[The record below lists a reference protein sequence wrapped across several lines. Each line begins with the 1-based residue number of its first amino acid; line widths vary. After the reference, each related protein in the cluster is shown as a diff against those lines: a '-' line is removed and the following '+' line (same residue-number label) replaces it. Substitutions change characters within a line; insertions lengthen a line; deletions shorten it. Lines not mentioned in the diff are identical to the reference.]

1 MTEEPGASPLNSL
14 KHAGT
19 PWELGLAEAQQTLV
33 LNGLREKVSVQVD
46 GQLKTGRDVIIAA
59 LLGGEEFGFA
69 TTALVVSGCIMMRVC
84 HKDTCPVGVATQNPK
99 LRERFHGQ
107 ADHVVNF
114 FTFIAEEVRGYLAA
128 LGLRSLDEAIGAVER
143 LRVDEERAAAS
154 GLDLDLESI
163 LKVPADVH
171 GRTDVERK
179 CSTGVDRDFAEELDL
194 RLLAQ
199 AREAITSGNEL
210 TITSAIENTDRS
222 VGTLL
227 GHHVTLEHADAGL
240 PEHTIR
246 LDLHGTA
253 GQSLGAYLPRGVS
266 IDLHGD
272 ANDYV
277 GKGLSGGTISVAP
290 HPENPT
296 RPEYNVIAGN
306 VLGYGATAGKLF
318 VSGQVGERFMV
329 RNSGAEAVVEGIGDH
344 GLEYMTGGIAVIL
357 GSTGRNFAAGMSG
370 GTAYVLDFNPARLNP
385 KERAAGIFRFT
396 GVGVDDMAVLQRL
409 LDEHV
414 QWTGSPLASQLL
426 DGLRRGED
434 VLSRFT
440 KIIPVTYARVK
451 DIQDEFAAAGQPAD
465 SDAAWHK
472 ILEAT
477 NG

>member
-1 MTEEPGASPLNSL
+1 
-14 KHAGT
+14 
-19 PWELGLAEAQQTLV
+19 
-33 LNGLREKVSVQVD
+33 
-46 GQLKTGRDVIIAA
+46 
-59 LLGGEEFGFA
+59 
-69 TTALVVSGCIMMRVC
+69 
-84 HKDTCPVGVATQNPK
+84 
-99 LRERFHGQ
+99 
-107 ADHVVNF
+107 
-114 FTFIAEEVRGYLAA
+114 
-128 LGLRSLDEAIGAVER
+128 
-143 LRVDEERAAAS
+143 
-154 GLDLDLESI
+154 
-163 LKVPADVH
+163 
-171 GRTDVERK
+171 
-179 CSTGVDRDFAEELDL
+179 
-194 RLLAQ
+194 
-199 AREAITSGNEL
+199 
-210 TITSAIENTDRS
+210 
-222 VGTLL
+222 
-227 GHHVTLEHADAGL
+227 
-240 PEHTIR
+240 
-246 LDLHGTA
+246 
-253 GQSLGAYLPRGVS
+253 
-266 IDLHGD
+266 
-272 ANDYV
+272 
-277 GKGLSGGTISVAP
+277 
-290 HPENPT
+290 
-296 RPEYNVIAGN
+296 VIAGN